1 MCGFVG
7 GIFRRDIE
15 DADVRAFTRAVRT
28 LAHRGPDDER
38 VTVLPEARAILA
50 FRRLSIID
58 HVGGAQPISTDTG
71 QHLVFNGEI
80 YNHNEWRAAL
90 RARGVAFHTQSDTEV
105 LLHALRLDGTD
116 GLAAAKG
123 MFACAML
130 DTTRGELLLARDRLG
145 VKQLYYREGRAGFFF
160 ASEPK
165 ALLAL
170 PGVHAALDAT
180 QLPQYFVFRCAPAPS
195 TLFSGIAR
203 LEAGT
208 TLRRDLRTGT
218 TRVAPYWQYP
228 AAPQRSSTLVPL
240 GEAVDRLEYAL
251 LESVR
256 RRLVADVPVGAFLSG
271 GLDSSLVV
279 AAMRRLGHEDLQ
291 TFTATFPGSADNEAA
306 FARRVSARFG
316 TQHRERPVS
325 ADDCLDALPRWIE
338 LNDDLVADA
347 SSIPLLLVSDTAR
360 AAGCLVMLA
369 GEGADELFGGYGA
382 QHKFGFLHRAAG
394 LLPSLAARAALVRA
408 AERSGLLSPQNAP
421 RVREY
426 FVRRAPYMGAAGLL
440 GADELPALLEHP
452 DIASAAALRAS
463 GPGLD
468 ALCRFDFTTR
478 IPDDLLVR
486 TDRATMGA
494 SIEARVPFLDHDLI
508 ALVNRMP
515 GVSRMLPGVSKTAL
529 RVLARRWKVP
539 VQTIVHR
546 KIGFQIPIA
555 AWFRGPMRPFWHRVL
570 DERAVPGL
578 RYDEVTRL
586 VEQHQSGT
594 ADHAE
599 LLWRVAAL
607 ESWHR
612 RWIRGER
619 SDASPEAIAEDIPQ
633 VAHHSPVLAVQ

>member
-7 GIFRRDIE
+7 GIFPRDIE

-28 LAHRGPDDER
+28 LAHRGPDDEQ
-38 VTVLPEARAILA
+38 VVVIPEARAILA

-58 HVGGAQPISTDTG
+58 RAGGAQPMHTATG

-80 YNHNEWRAAL
+80 YNHHELRDAL
-90 RARGVAFHTQSDTEV
+90 RARGVAFQTHSDSEV
-105 LLHALRLDGTD
+105 LLQALHLDGAS
-116 GLAAAKG
+116 GLGAAKG

-130 DTTRGELLLARDRLG
+130 DTARGELLLARDRLG
-145 VKQLYYREGRAGFFF
+145 VKQLYYRDGRAGFFF

-170 PGVHAALDAT
+170 PGLATALDAT

-195 TLFSGIAR
+195 TLFAGISR

-218 TRVAPYWQYP
+218 SRIDRFWRYPSAPSR
-228 AAPQRSSTLVPL
+228 RSDVVPVR
-240 GEAVDRLEYAL
+240 EAVDQLEDAL

-279 AAMRRLGHEDLQ
+279 AAMRRLGHLDLQ
-291 TFTATFPGSADNEAA
+291 TFTATFPGSADDEAT

-316 TQHRERPVS
+316 TRHHERPIT
-325 ADDCLDALPRWIE
+325 AEACLDALPRWTE

-360 AAGCLVMLA
+360 AAGCLVVLA

-382 QHKFGFLHRAAG
+382 HHKFALLHRAAS
-394 LLPSLAARAALVRA
+394 LVPSPRARAALVRA
-408 AERSGLLSPQNAP
+408 AERSGLISPQNAP

-426 FVRRAPYMGAAGLL
+426 FARRAPYMGAAALL
-440 GADELPALLEHP
+440 GAEELPSLLDHP
-452 DIASAAALRAS
+452 DIASAGTLRAS
-463 GPGLD
+463 GASFD
-468 ALCRFDFTTR
+468 EICRFDFTTR

-508 ALVNRMP
+508 AVVNRMP
-515 GVSRMLPGVSKTAL
+515 GVTRMLPGVSKTAL
-529 RVLARRWKVP
+529 RVLAQRWKVP
-539 VQTIVHR
+539 HQTILHR

-555 AWFRGPMRPFWHRVL
+555 AWFRGPLKPFWTSVL
-570 DERAVPGL
+570 KERAIPGI
-578 RYDEVTRL
+578 RYDEITRL
-586 VEQHQSGT
+586 VEQHQSQK

-607 ESWHR
+607 EAWHR

-619 SDASPEAIAEDIPQ
+619 TNESPVVSEEIPQ
-633 VAHHSPVLAVQ
+633 FVERPLAMAAQ